1 LYGTDHSAGLF
12 DSDGNHLSEEQIN
25 NMKRSYL
32 RRHDYFMR
40 YYASDEIFPWANNIR
55 GGKPVPDTEYT
66 VQGLALP
73 KEVLEKVYYQN
84 AVKWFPGI
92 DREY

>member
-1 LYGTDHSAGLF
+1 
-12 DSDGNHLSEEQIN
+12 
-25 NMKRSYL
+25 
-32 RRHDYFMR
+32 MR

-55 GGKPVPDTEYT
+55 GGKPVPEAEYT

-73 KEVLEKVYYQN
+73 QEVLEKVYYKN

-92 DREY
+92 DKEY